1 MKDEK
6 GNHADVMSICDAT
19 PLLLSA
25 FIINGNCIGK
35 WCRRLLR
42 MLTPAGTNAPLTLG
56 LVHPS

>member
-25 FIINGNCIGK
+25 FIINGNCIVASGAAV
-35 WCRRLLR
+35 CC
-42 MLTPAGTNAPLTLG
+42 GC
-56 LVHPS
+56 